1 MCLYVGITKYP
12 EYKSKICA
20 KGVFRSARHKNIK
33 NLLEKGNNCDIICVG
48 YNCNAL
54 QFWSGRKLFGPP

>member
-1 MCLYVGITKYP
+1 M
-12 EYKSKICA
+12 ICA
-20 KGVFRSARHKNIK
+20 KGVFRSARLKNFKI
-33 NLLEKGNNCDIICVG
+33 LLGKGNICGIICVG

>member
-1 MCLYVGITKYP
+1 MQYKIYRVQIEDLCEGCISLCEACKYF
-12 EYKSKICA
+12 KI
-20 KGVFRSARHKNIK
+20 
-33 NLLEKGNNCDIICVG
+33 LLEKGNTCGIMCIG

>member
-1 MCLYVGITKYP
+1 MKLLCEGCISLCEAEKET
-12 EYKSKICA
+12 EKI
-20 KGVFRSARHKNIK
+20 KI
-33 NLLEKGNNCDIICVG
+33 LLEKGNTCGIICIR